1 VPGKHK
7 MRWLADWQ
15 RYQMKKLGVE
25 IRYRT
30 SPGVED
36 LRPYDAV
43 IVATGGRVT
52 RPDIPGIDLPLVCA
66 FADVLRC
73 DRATC
78 EHFFEGKLAAIDC
91 GQTVLIWGDH
101 FGAADAVERLAGRGQ
116 RVIVV
121 TENREFATWME
132 PCHRDVMF
140 KRFAG
145 SNGEGLHS
153 QTFQHPVTVIPDTT
167 VIAVEA
173 GGAVTLLDNRFQKR
187 TLQVDNLVLAAVEP
201 NDSLYQEL
209 LDAGLT
215 AIKIGDAR
223 RVRNLRAAVTEG
235 ANAGL
240 TLDEHLRL
248 NANRALI
255 SKLPTE
261 VRS

>member
-1 VPGKHK
+1 
-7 MRWLADWQ
+7 
-15 RYQMKKLGVE
+15 
-25 IRYRT
+25 
-30 SPGVED
+30 
-36 LRPYDAV
+36 
-43 IVATGGRVT
+43 
-52 RPDIPGIDLPLVCA
+52 
-66 FADVLRC
+66 
-73 DRATC
+73 
-78 EHFFEGKLAAIDC
+78 
-91 GQTVLIWGDH
+91 
-101 FGAADAVERLAGRGQ
+101 
-116 RVIVV
+116 
-121 TENREFATWME
+121 ME
-132 PCHRDVMF
+132 PCHRDVIL

-153 QTFQHPVTVIPDTT
+153 PSFPYPVTVITETT
-167 VIAVEA
+167 VVAVEA
-173 GGAVTLLDNRFQKR
+173 GGAVTLLDNHFQKR